1 VQLGVGAKAAA
12 VLLREA
18 KHQRPASDVV
28 LAQARSPADVS
39 KRRCRR
45 TTRGGYRYRPKQQSD
60 PAAWRCRNRESR
72 RPPAGRRTSATPR
85 THASRHTTRTTGSS
99 RPCDRRPARDR
110 VGDPRCCSRWGC
122 NSGPERK
129 PAYEAIVGAGRQPSL
144 LSVLAI
150 VSSPS
155 TALCV
160 CHGRSS
166 RDWSANPL
174 ARPAMRSVPASA
186 PHGSRSGP
194 GVRFPGATRPGHGPP
209 LLTDEVVIVRHP
221 QPQRHEP
228 DRPSPKTHARRQSG
242 ANRNPA

>member
-1 VQLGVGAKAAA
+1 MDEVHSSRRARDRCIPAMMRESVQLGVGVESEA

-99 RPCDRRPARDR
+99 RLPCDRRPARDR

-160 CHGRSS
+160 CHE
-166 RDWSANPL
+166 RDHAGTATVATALTL
-174 ARPAMRSVPASA
+174 ARSPRAIAM
-186 PHGSRSGP
+186 
-194 GVRFPGATRPGHGPP
+194 ATKRIFA
-209 LLTDEVVIVRHP
+209 T
-221 QPQRHEP
+221 
-228 DRPSPKTHARRQSG
+228 ARC
-242 ANRNPA
+242 